1 MAELLSQII
10 PDVVARSD
18 QLWRAFWETIQMVGI
33 SGAISLVLGIP
44 YGVLLFTTRE
54 GGVLQNRPVNFI
66 LGRVCDF
73 FRSIPFI
80 LLGSIELI
88 DGNPLGGLVVVAGGG
103 HDKIAAAA
111 EYLSKRNVQV
121 EVISHG

>member
-1 MAELLSQII
+1 ML
-10 PDVVARSD
+10 
-18 QLWRAFWETIQMVGI
+18 
-33 SGAISLVLGIP
+33 
-44 YGVLLFTTRE
+44 
-54 GGVLQNRPVNFI
+54 
-66 LGRVCDF
+66 
-73 FRSIPFI
+73 FRSLLDDPARPIKLNPGDYLFRLNYLERSTSEALISNISRRFELDVNI